1 MPNAGFTTHKILE
14 NETFEKMLELQNSA
28 TGMANLWNNRLGN
41 RIAKAGGGTGFSAW
55 IEWHFDSDIGF
66 VIFSNKYNESV
77 YPHGRIYDLI
87 RYQSN
92 NY

>member
-1 MPNAGFTTHKILE
+1 
-14 NETFEKMLELQNSA
+14 MLELQNSS
-28 TGMANLWNNRLGN
+28 TGMANLWNHRLGN

-55 IEWHFDSDIGF
+55 TEWQFDSDIGF

>member
-1 MPNAGFTTHKILE
+1 MNLTKKKIDV
-14 NETFEKMLELQNSA
+14 TKKQ
-28 TGMANLWNNRLGN
+28 
-41 RIAKAGGGTGFSAW
+41 
-55 IEWHFDSDIGF
+55 IGIVIIGLACF
-66 VIFSNKYNESV
+66 FIIFSNKYNESV